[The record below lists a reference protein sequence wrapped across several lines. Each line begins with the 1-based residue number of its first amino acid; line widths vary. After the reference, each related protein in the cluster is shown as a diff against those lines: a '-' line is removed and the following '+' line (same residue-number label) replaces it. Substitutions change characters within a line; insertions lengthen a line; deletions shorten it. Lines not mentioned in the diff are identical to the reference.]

1 MKRRTAMTASECT
14 ETHASRPL
22 ALNLV
27 SIVTAKV
34 ASLFRAVR
42 NRREMYHLGQM
53 SDVELADIGLRRGD
67 LFAVS
72 ENPLGADPTGQ
83 LNALVR
89 GRASEDFARLN
100 D

>member
-1 MKRRTAMTASECT
+1 MTANECA

-34 ASLFRAVR
+34 ASLFRTIR

-67 LFAVS
+67 LFEVS
-72 ENPLGADPTGQ
+72 EIPLTIDPTGR
-83 LNALVR
+83 LGAIAASRVR
-89 GRASEDFARLN
+89 SEAMGRHG
-100 D
+100 

>member
-1 MKRRTAMTASECT
+1 MTATQCT
-14 ETHASRPL
+14 QTHASRPL

-34 ASLFRAVR
+34 ANLFRAVR

-67 LFAVS
+67 LFAVA
-72 ENPLGADPTGQ
+72 EAPLTIDPTGH
-83 LNALVR
+83 LGAIAAARHINEHT
-89 GRASEDFARLN
+89 GRHG
-100 D
+100 

>member
-1 MKRRTAMTASECT
+1 MTATECT

-27 SIVTAKV
+27 SIAAAKV
-34 ASLFRAVR
+34 ASLFHAIR

-67 LFAVS
+67 LFAVA
-72 ENPLGADPTGQ
+72 EAPVTIDPTGR
-83 LNALVR
+83 LSAIAAVR
-89 GRASEDFARLN
+89 VCSDAIGHHG
-100 D
+100 

>member
-1 MKRRTAMTASECT
+1 MTATECT
-14 ETHASRPL
+14 ETHNSRPL

-34 ASLFRAVR
+34 AALFRAVR

-67 LFAVS
+67 LFALS
-72 ENPLGADPTGQ
+72 DAPLAIDPTGR
-83 LNALVR
+83 LGVIAAKR
-89 GRASEDFARLN
+89 AHDRSIGRQG
-100 D
+100 

>member
-1 MKRRTAMTASECT
+1 MTASECT
-14 ETHASRPL
+14 ETHARRPL

-34 ASLFRAVR
+34 AGLFRAVR

-67 LFAVS
+67 LFEVS
-72 ENPLGADPTGQ
+72 EVPFAIDPTGQ
-83 LNALVR
+83 LCAIAASRVR
-89 GRASEDFARLN
+89 QDAMGRHG
-100 D
+100 

>member
-1 MKRRTAMTASECT
+1 MTATQCT
-14 ETHASRPL
+14 ETQASRPL

-27 SIVTAKV
+27 SSMTAKL

-67 LFAVS
+67 LFEVA
-72 ENPLGADPTGQ
+72 EAPLIIDPTGRLSAIAASRMHDQ
-83 LNALVR
+83 TI
-89 GRASEDFARLN
+89 GRHG
-100 D
+100 

>member
-1 MKRRTAMTASECT
+1 MRRRKAMTATECA
-14 ETHASRPL
+14 ETHAREPL

-27 SIVTAKV
+27 SILTAKV
-34 ASLFRAVR
+34 ARLFRAVK

-72 ENPLGADPTGQ
+72 EVPLAIDPTG
-83 LNALVR
+83 
-89 GRASEDFARLN
+89 RLN
-100 D
+100 SIAASRVRSNAIGRHG

>member
-1 MKRRTAMTASECT
+1 MTATECT

-22 ALNLV
+22 AQNLV
-27 SIVTAKV
+27 SIATGKV
-34 ASLFRAVR
+34 AKLFRAVR

-72 ENPLGADPTGQ
+72 EIPLAVDPTGR
-83 LNALVR
+83 LGAIASSRVR
-89 GRASEDFARLN
+89 NDAVGRHG
-100 D
+100 

>member
-1 MKRRTAMTASECT
+1 MTASDCT
-14 ETHASRPL
+14 ETQTSRPL

-34 ASLFRAVR
+34 AALFRAVR

-67 LFAVS
+67 LFAVT
-72 ENPLGADPTGQ
+72 EIPLAVDPTGR
-83 LNALVR
+83 LNAITAKR
-89 GRASEDFARLN
+89 AREQAMGRHG
-100 D
+100 

>member
-1 MKRRTAMTASECT
+1 MTASECT
-14 ETHASRPL
+14 ETHAREPL

-34 ASLFRAVR
+34 ASLFRAIR

-67 LFAVS
+67 LFAVA
-72 ENPLGADPTGQ
+72 EAPLAIDPTG
-83 LNALVR
+83 
-89 GRASEDFARLN
+89 RLN
-100 D
+100 SIAASRVRSHALGRHG

>member
-1 MKRRTAMTASECT
+1 MTANECT
-14 ETHASRPL
+14 ETQASRPL

-27 SIVTAKV
+27 SIVTEKL

-67 LFAVS
+67 LFEVADS
-72 ENPLGADPTGQ
+72 ALKTDPTGR
-83 LNALVR
+83 LGAIAASRVR
-89 GRASEDFARLN
+89 ESAMGRHG
-100 D
+100 